1 MKEKAILQ
9 MVEEARDSASTK
21 KSFARDLFMGNLEL
35 STIFPFPVQPAED
48 KKAGDAIL
56 EKVREFLKT
65 MVDPDL
71 IDREGKIPKSVISG
85 LRKLGLFGMKVPV
98 QYGGLGFSQT
108 NYNRV
113 IHLIASHCSSTAV
126 LLSAHQSIGV
136 GQPLLHFGTGEQK
149 RQFLPRVAGGAIS
162 AFALTEPSVGSDP
175 SQMKTTAAITE
186 DGSAYIINGEKL
198 WISNGPV
205 AEIMIL
211 MARTSAEDSGHPS
224 ISAFIVE
231 GNTPG
236 ISSQPCHFMGLRGL
250 SNGLLKFNDVKVPAG
265 NLLGEEGKG
274 LKIALTTLNTG
285 RLTIPAASAAAAKQ
299 CLAILRPWINDRKQW
314 GKSIGRHEAVASRV
328 SAIAAYTYALEAI
341 TGLTSAMAD
350 SGDFDLRLEAAMA
363 KLYSS
368 EVLWKIAND
377 TLQTRGGR
385 GYETADSLE
394 ARGELPVPVERILR
408 DARINLIIEGT
419 SDIMRLFIAREAL
432 DPHLK
437 ATGMKPGEG
446 GGVSF
451 AAAAKFYPG
460 WYTGLYFPRRRV
472 RRKKMPGPLGKHLVY
487 IERETRKLGR
497 LIFHSIVKNRQ
508 KLQDRQLTLA
518 RFVDI
523 GTRLFVMSTVIS
535 KAAADHAGDTAESG
549 FVKLADLLCLLERQE
564 IESFKRNLHKN
575 ADQAGYSVAMDIMDG
590 RFSWLEEGIVSSW
603 QIPDYLEDLTP
614 QKVAAPFWGRF

>member
-1 MKEKAILQ
+1 MEEKAVLQ
-9 MVEEARDSASTK
+9 MVEAARDSASTK
-21 KSFARDLFMGNLEL
+21 KSFARGMFMGDLDL
-35 STIFPFPVQPAED
+35 SVIFPFPAQPTED
-48 KKAGDAIL
+48 KETGDVIL
-56 EKVREFLKT
+56 EKVREFLIAR
-65 MVDPDL
+65 VDPDQ
-71 IDREGKIPKSVISG
+71 IDREGKIPQSVITG
-85 LRKLGLFGMKVPV
+85 LRNLGLFGMKIPIE
-98 QYGGLGFSQT
+98 YGGLGLSQT

-136 GQPLLHFGTGEQK
+136 GQPLLHFGTEEQK
-149 RQFLPRVAGGAIS
+149 RLFLPRVAGGAIS

-175 SQMKTTAAITE
+175 SQIETTAALTE
-186 DGSAYIINGEKL
+186 DGSAYIVNGEKL

-211 MARTSAEDSGHPS
+211 MARTSADESDHPS

-236 ISSQPCHFMGLRGL
+236 ITSQPCHFMGLKGL
-250 SNGLLKFNDVKVPAG
+250 SNGLLRFTDVKIPVG

-285 RLTIPAASAAAAKQ
+285 RLTIPAAAAAAAKQ

-328 SAIAAYTYALEAI
+328 SAIAAHTYALEAV

-385 GYETADSLE
+385 GYETADSLG

-432 DPHLK
+432 DPHMR
-437 ATGMKPGEG
+437 ATGIKPGASG
-446 GGVSF
+446 GISL
-451 AAAAKFYPG
+451 AAAAKFYPA
-460 WYTGLYFPRRRV
+460 WYIRLFFPKRRV
-472 RRKKMPGPLGKHLVY
+472 SGVEIPAPLGKHIAY
-487 IERETRKLGR
+487 IDKETRRLAR
-497 LIFHSIVKNRQ
+497 LIFYSIVKNRQ

-523 GTRLFVMSTVIS
+523 GTRLFAMSTVIS
-535 KAAADHAGDTAESG
+535 KAAADHAGDSAESG
-549 FVKLADLLCLLERQE
+549 FVELADLLCLLERQE
-564 IESFKRNLHKN
+564 IESSKRELRKN
-575 ADQAGYSVAMDIMDG
+575 PDRAGYKIAMDVMEG

-603 QIPDYLEDLTP
+603 QTPEYLEDLTP
-614 QKVAAPFWGRF
+614 QKVAIPFWGRF

>member
-9 MVEEARDSASTK
+9 MVEEARDSTSAK
-21 KSFARDLFMGNLEL
+21 KSFARDLFMGNLDL
-35 STIFPFPVQPAED
+35 STIFPFPAQPAEE
-48 KKAGDAIL
+48 KKAGDIIL
-56 EKVREFLKT
+56 EKVHDFLEAR
-65 MVDPDL
+65 VDPNL

-85 LRKLGLFGMKVPV
+85 LRNLGLFGMKVPV
-98 QYGGLGFSQT
+98 QYGGLGLSQT

-126 LLSAHQSIGV
+126 MLSAHQSIGV
-136 GQPLLHFGTGEQK
+136 GQPLLHFGTEEQK
-149 RQFLPRVAGGAIS
+149 RLFLPRVAGGAIS
-162 AFALTEPSVGSDP
+162 AFALTEPSAGSDP
-175 SQMKTTAAITE
+175 SQLRTTAALTE

-211 MARTSAEDSGHPS
+211 MAGTSTEESDHPS

-231 GNTPG
+231 GNAPG
-236 ISSQPCHFMGLRGL
+236 ITSQPCHFMGLKGL
-250 SNGLLKFNDVKVPAG
+250 SNGLLRFNDVRVPAG

-285 RLTIPAASAAAAKQ
+285 RLTIPAAATAAAKQ

-314 GKSIGRHEAVASRV
+314 GKSIGRHEAVAGRV

-350 SGDFDLRLEAAMA
+350 SGDVDLRLEAAMA

-385 GYETADSLE
+385 GYETADSLG

-432 DPHLK
+432 DPHMK
-437 ATGMKPGEG
+437 VTGIKPGG
-446 GGVSF
+446 GGVSL
-451 AAAAKFYPG
+451 AAAAKFYPA

-472 RRKKMPGPLGKHLVY
+472 RREKVPAPLGKHLAY
-487 IERETRKLGR
+487 IERETRKLAR

-523 GTRLFVMSTVIS
+523 GMRLFVMSAVIS
-535 KAAADHAGDTAESG
+535 KAAADHAGDSDESG
-549 FVKLADLLCLLERQE
+549 FVELADLLCLLERQE
-564 IESFKRNLHKN
+564 IESSKRRLHNN
-575 ADQAGYSVAMDIMDG
+575 ADKIGYSVAMDFMGG
-590 RFSWLEEGIVSSW
+590 RFSWLEEGIISTW
-603 QIPDYLEDLTP
+603 QTPDYQEDLTP
-614 QKVAAPFWGRF
+614 QKVVTPLWGRF